1 MADDWDTV
9 TKIGSRVGGGGGGGP
24 RLTTIKNK
32 SQLNAAQRAGG
43 IVGTEKKYG
52 TANSSRSEAGSGQ
65 FLTKVDR
72 SDDIVKPKTGDKELG
87 MYIMQNREQKKLGN
101 RLEFGKKVGINEK
114 DLARIEKGEVPI
126 TQDQVNRIERGLEMF
141 IRGVKKGEPKVKTFK
156 RAADK
161 K

>member
-1 MADDWDTV
+1 M
-9 TKIGSRVGGGGGGGP
+9 
-24 RLTTIKNK
+24 
-32 SQLNAAQRAGG
+32 
-43 IVGTEKKYG
+43 
-52 TANSSRSEAGSGQ
+52 
-65 FLTKVDR
+65 TKVDR